1 MATTPLTLYLPI
13 KQDAATQAAA
23 TELQQTFSQKV
34 KDGLDATHILHY
46 ARMALIPNADGQGTL
61 AVLLVTTFDGA
72 MNPYLE
78 VFWTSPSVQEA
89 FLGLISI
96 SLNPPTYPV
105 DSLNGFEQFIN
116 ANNLN
121 PNPADLYCG
130 YPQTVKQIQH
140 AFSPA
145 Q

>member
-13 KQDAATQAAA
+13 KQDATTQATAVA
-23 TELQQTFSQKV
+23 LQKAFAQTV
-34 KDGLDATHILHY
+34 KAGLDASHILHY
-46 ARMALIPNADGQGTL
+46 GCMSLIPNANGQGAL
-61 AVLLVTTFDGA
+61 AMLLVTTFDGA

-78 VFWTSPSVQEA
+78 VFWKNGSVKDA

-105 DSLNGFEQFIN
+105 NDLNGFERFIN

-140 AFSPA
+140 AFPPA